1 MFRLKRVLGY
11 TAVSLSD
18 CAFDLVHMHR
28 GKLVFEC
35 LLCALEVLVQGGMD
49 VSADRAER
57 EGVLVEMEERV
68 CLGLVDRKRERDVF
82 EQTREAYAAL
92 AFAAAAMACLSVV
105 AAFSYGGKR
114 FEEHFADFCECFGI
128 EDMYSG
134 GFYPFLDK
142 ETSWA
147 WWSRMIW
154 MNRYAC
160 PVGKAYEDLAA
171 VLRGRDCF
179 VLTTNVDHQ
188 FQRAGIDKARLF
200 YMQGDYGLF
209 QCSRS

>member
-11 TAVSLSD
+11 TADSLSD

-57 EGVLVEMEERV
+57 GVLVEMEERV
-68 CLGLVDRKRERDVF
+68 CLGLVDRKQERDVF

-105 AAFSYGGKR
+105 AAFLYGGKR
-114 FEEHFADFCECFGI
+114 FEEHFADFCERFGI

-134 GFYPFLDK
+134 GLLSVPGQGDLLGMV
-142 ETSWA
+142 E
-147 WWSRMIW
+147 
-154 MNRYAC
+154 
-160 PVGKAYEDLAA
+160 PLDLAEP
-171 VLRGRDCF
+171 LCLPGGRG
-179 VLTTNVDHQ
+179 L
-188 FQRAGIDKARLF
+188 
-200 YMQGDYGLF
+200 
-209 QCSRS
+209 SRSCRTASGA